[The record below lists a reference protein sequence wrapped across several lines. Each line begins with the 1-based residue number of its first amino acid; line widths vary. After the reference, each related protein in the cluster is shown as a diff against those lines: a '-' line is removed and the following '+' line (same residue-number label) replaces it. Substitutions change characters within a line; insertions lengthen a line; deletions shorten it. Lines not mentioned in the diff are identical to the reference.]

1 MAQIIRFTN
10 KNIHSTGYN
19 NFVRFFETCSSVKTC
34 NFYLDSIEILFQRGD
49 ISESEMFA
57 LRRIGRQKRLKLAQ
71 PAEREPV
78 KAEGSGVYTYTPEMG
93 EGKPACQME
102 ATRAYY
108 GKHWFVDTP
117 VEIRG
122 RGITFLKKY
131 AETDF
136 CDPSDHRVGWN
147 EYQVTKNAFEKLKAQ
162 YSISHEVCLD

>member
-71 PAEREPV
+71 PVEREPV

-136 CDPSDHRVGWN
+136 CDPSDHMVGWN

>member
-102 ATRAYY
+102 ATRACY

-147 EYQVTKNAFEKLKAQ
+147 EYQVTKNAFEKLKVQ